1 MDRSLT
7 IERLLGQV
15 TGAFAGVALL
25 LASVGLFGL
34 MSYVVR
40 QRTAEIGLRQALGAS
55 AHDVITMTLR
65 QAATPVTTGIAVGLA
80 ATVALGG
87 IVEKMLFAV
96 TPTDAWALGG
106 AVASMLAA
114 GLAAALLPARRASRI
129 DPIDALR
136 QE

>member
-1 MDRSLT
+1 
-7 IERLLGQV
+7 
-15 TGAFAGVALL
+15 
-25 LASVGLFGL
+25 
-34 MSYVVR
+34 
-40 QRTAEIGLRQALGAS
+40 
-55 AHDVITMTLR
+55 MTLR